1 MKHSTRW
8 PTYLAVAVL
17 GVGIHAVGC
26 SSGTDPESATLERGL
41 PGSASNARVQA
52 SVEPVRLGGPSVSA
66 IEQCAAIGS
75 YQYACKIDGWGDNDM
90 NGMYF
95 CPMDPWEG
103 DSGHNEIRI
112 SNSDGTAF
120 DWSAR
125 KAVGAVIVKGDDAAN
140 VFHHDSQEHAYARL
154 SAPSSTGGGPAA
166 VRQVTVCW
174 NADTR

>member
-17 GVGIHAVGC
+17 GAALHVAGC
-26 SSGTDPESATLERGL
+26 SFSSGPKGTPLELGS
-41 PGSASNARVQA
+41 PGSASNASVPA
-52 SVEPVRLGGPSVSA
+52 SVEPVRLGSSSVSA
-66 IEQCAAIGS
+66 IDQCAAIGS

-140 VFHHDSQEHAYARL
+140 VFRHDSQEHAYARL
-154 SAPSSTGGGPAA
+154 SAPSSTGGGPTA